1 MVIRMR
7 HNRSQTGQHRSHH
20 ALKSKTPG
28 KCPKC
33 GAAILPH
40 RMCANC
46 GFYRD
51 REVINTVKKAEKRAK
66 KAKQRGK

>member
-1 MVIRMR
+1 
-7 HNRSQTGQHRSHH
+7 
-20 ALKSKTPG
+20 
-28 KCPKC
+28 
-33 GAAILPH
+33 
-40 RMCANC
+40 MCANC